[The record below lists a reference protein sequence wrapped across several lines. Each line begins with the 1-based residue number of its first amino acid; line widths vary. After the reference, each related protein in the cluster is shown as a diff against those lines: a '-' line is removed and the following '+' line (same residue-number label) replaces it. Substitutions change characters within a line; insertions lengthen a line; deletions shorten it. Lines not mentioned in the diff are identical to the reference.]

1 MLRESKKDLAMR
13 NYKKVLKKRVQAE
26 FFIQKELEKQLR
38 YEKKFSK
45 KNNER
50 FSPKNATQQSLVI
63 DQGRKTLGLIQSTLE
78 DLKKKEEQCLQDLL
92 NAKEQLTLLEKL
104 KAKKQSAYK
113 HQCLEWE
120 RKEMEEISQIRR
132 KWK

>member
-45 KNNER
+45 RNNEL

-63 DQGRKTLGLIQSTLE
+63 DQGRKILGYL
-78 DLKKKEEQCLQDLL
+78 
-92 NAKEQLTLLEKL
+92 
-104 KAKKQSAYK
+104 Y
-113 HQCLEWE
+113 W
-120 RKEMEEISQIRR
+120 
-132 KWK
+132 